1 MPVLNNPAN
10 NIVPVHRFSIFKL
23 KPVRYVLR
31 KAHGVVLPGLD
42 GATLYNVAKFFFL
55 EMRKV
60 KLTERAAAVTYNF
73 IMAMPPT
80 FLFLLSLV
88 PYLPLRDVQK
98 TILSTIKLIAPN
110 PHIYNSI
117 SGVVKDFMGKQH
129 HDVLSFGIL
138 MVLFFSSNG
147 MMGLMKSFDRSE
159 VLYKRRTGLQR
170 RWVAIKLTIMLILMS
185 IITLSVLVMQNK
197 TLNKL
202 LLKVYPHIIAIK
214 ILSFT
219 ILILVIFFTFC
230 LIYRYGPSLHHKLK
244 FITAGSIFATLAS
257 MLATSVFFFL
267 VNNFLNYNKVYG
279 SIGTLIA
286 FMVLVWLN
294 TVIIIL
300 GYELNISILLG
311 KLSQQGEYDEADL

>member
-1 MPVLNNPAN
+1 MPVLNTPVN
-10 NIVPVHRFSIFKL
+10 NIVAGHRLSIFKL

-42 GATLYNVAKFFFL
+42 GATLYDVAKFFFL
-55 EMRKV
+55 ELRKV
-60 KLTERAAAVTYNF
+60 KLTERAAACTYNF

-88 PYLPLRDVQK
+88 PYLPLKRVQQ

-110 PHIYNSI
+110 PHIYSSI
-117 SGVVKDFMGKQH
+117 SGVVRDFMGKQH

-159 VLYKRRTGLQR
+159 VLYKKRTGLQR
-170 RWVAIKLTIMLILMS
+170 RWVAIKLTVMLILVS
-185 IITLSVLVMQNK
+185 IVTLSVLVLQNT
-197 TLNKL
+197 TLNNL
-202 LLKVYPHIIAIK
+202 LPSVFPHTIAIK
-214 ILSFT
+214 ILSIT
-219 ILILVIFFTFC
+219 ILILTIFFTFC

-244 FITAGSIFATLAS
+244 FVTAGSVFATLAS

-311 KLSQQGEYDEADL
+311 KLSQTGEYDEADL